1 MFDLC
6 FRNQHRVA
14 RLLISR
20 MAETKD
26 KEPLALA
33 VTSSFA
39 KFHLIALYFSFLK
52 EYDVVFGRKYI
63 TYANIFEKNC

>member
-39 KFHLIALYFSFLK
+39 KFHLIFNAMLFILAS
-52 EYDVVFGRKYI
+52 
-63 TYANIFEKNC
+63 